1 MVITGTEDFAVS
13 LTIHAVGFSHRFAD
27 PQPDEEGES
36 DVEMGVG
43 VFDLRFCDGAN
54 EPCA

>member
-1 MVITGTEDFAVS
+1 MVITGTEDFVVS
-13 LTIHAVGFSHRFAD
+13 LTIHAVGFGHRFAD

-43 VFDLRFCDGAN
+43 VFDLQYRSGAN

>member
-1 MVITGTEDFAVS
+1 LALVIGS
-13 LTIHAVGFSHRFAD
+13 LI

-43 VFDLRFCDGAN
+43 VFDLRFCGGAN